1 MRITLSTSLALLVV
15 AACDAVPVPPSN
27 QGVPE
32 AMVPG
37 IARTFSACEMDALV
51 SHYSPAIEFVSP
63 STTKPLVG
71 HVAIRSYFEG
81 ACKGS
86 VRPIMK
92 VEEQRVRR
100 LGPDA
105 AVVTGTYSFGRT
117 DRPQDKPWPAFFV
130 ITLAQVNGQWLIET
144 QATFPIPEP

>member
-1 MRITLSTSLALLVV
+1 MRISHSTSLALLFLS
-15 AACDAVPVPPSN
+15 ACGAVPMPQSK
-27 QGVPE
+27 QAVPE
-32 AMVPG
+32 AIVPG
-37 IARTFSACEMDALV
+37 IARTFSSCEMNALV

-71 HVAIRSYFEG
+71 HAAIRTYFEG

-92 VEEQRVRR
+92 VDEQRVRL
-100 LGPDA
+100 LGSEA

-117 DRPQDKPWPAFFV
+117 DRPQEKPWPAFFV
-130 ITLAQVNGQWLIET
+130 ITLAKFNGQWLIET